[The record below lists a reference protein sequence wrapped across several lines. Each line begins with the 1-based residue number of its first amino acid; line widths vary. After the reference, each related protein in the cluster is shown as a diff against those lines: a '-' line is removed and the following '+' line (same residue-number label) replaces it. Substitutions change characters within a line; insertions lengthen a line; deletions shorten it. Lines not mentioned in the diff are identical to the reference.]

1 MGAIKEI
8 ILEGLNG
15 LSFGSVKLY
24 LFQLLLCG
32 LLAVIAGFLYKRR
45 FKQKISFPLV
55 SIGLSLGILV
65 PFIKYSTPMA
75 IIALGIL
82 LLLSKGSDV
91 KKSELPYLFLTLL
104 TILAISA
111 GFFVFATIG
120 FTIGAIYLILSR
132 PAIEES
138 E

>member
-1 MGAIKEI
+1 
-8 ILEGLNG
+8 
-15 LSFGSVKLY
+15 
-24 LFQLLLCG
+24 
-32 LLAVIAGFLYKRR
+32 
-45 FKQKISFPLV
+45 
-55 SIGLSLGILV
+55 
-65 PFIKYSTPMA
+65 MA